1 MNGAVYISFFQGQ
14 LESVLEQVVQLA
26 VQEISKTVGA
36 SLNALLLETAVKE
49 TENRRLRLQLQARE
63 SRGRAAAEDGAPA
76 GAAKAKAGDGRRTKP
91 EAGGQS
97 GARGV
102 AFDTRRLE
110 QRGRVVGEPPLSARA
125 DLRRSARLV
134 NTRRPAAPRCRSPG
148 CRGAPRGAGEAPRG
162 QGEERAAGP
171 REGREPDLRSRS
183 GMAGKE
189 EDAATVPTRP
199 LTGRGGVLFVEV
211 VGEGV
216 GGRRWAGPVGPPRG

>member
-49 TENRRLRLQLQARE
+49 TENGGCGCSCR
-63 SRGRAAAEDGAPA
+63 RGRAAAARRGGRGPG

-102 AFDTRRLE
+102 AFDTAAWSSGDESWVSRR
-110 QRGRVVGEPPLSARA
+110 PPRARA
-125 DLRRSARLV
+125 RNSA
-134 NTRRPAAPRCRSPG
+134 AA
-148 CRGAPRGAGEAPRG
+148 RG
-162 QGEERAAGP
+162 
-171 REGREPDLRSRS
+171 L
-183 GMAGKE
+183 
-189 EDAATVPTRP
+189 
-199 LTGRGGVLFVEV
+199 
-211 VGEGV
+211 
-216 GGRRWAGPVGPPRG
+216 